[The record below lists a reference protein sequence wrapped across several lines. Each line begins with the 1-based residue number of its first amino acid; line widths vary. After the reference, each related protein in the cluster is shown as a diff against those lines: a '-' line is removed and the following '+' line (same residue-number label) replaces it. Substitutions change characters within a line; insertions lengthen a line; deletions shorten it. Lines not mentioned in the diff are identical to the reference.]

1 MKLLYLEVIMQGLS
15 KELPLNILY
24 SVWFDTSFD
33 KVRLV
38 KKFVNVR

>member
-24 SVWFDTSFD
+24 SAWFDTSFD